1 MVRIWVGKQQVD
13 NERITS
19 REREDSGWM
28 GCGEMTERVQMN
40 KRMIETV
47 TYSGSSKVF
56 ALWGQSRM
64 RALYNTPYNTAKTG
78 YAVRRT
84 QPAA

>member
-1 MVRIWVGKQQVD
+1 MLGVRRW
-13 NERITS
+13 
-19 REREDSGWM
+19 SGNSQDT
-28 GCGEMTERVQMN
+28 GGETMRDGSLMACEKMTERVQMN

-56 ALWGQSRM
+56 ALWGQGKM
-64 RALYNTPYNTAKTG
+64 RALYNAPYNTAKTG